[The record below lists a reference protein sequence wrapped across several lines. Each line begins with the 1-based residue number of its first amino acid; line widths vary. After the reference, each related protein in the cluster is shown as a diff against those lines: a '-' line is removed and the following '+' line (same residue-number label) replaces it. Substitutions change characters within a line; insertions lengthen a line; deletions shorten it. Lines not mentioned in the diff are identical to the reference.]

1 MVAGER
7 IAQQREAAVVS
18 AKAAFSKVVRSRSV
32 FSAETAQLLET
43 SLHSLGAG
51 RGGGGRGAS
60 GGRGGRGGDAS
71 PQGACAPTTQGGGS
85 LLYVKELELPPFS
98 AALGHFSAA
107 TAATFFGKLWRELP
121 EYSAKT
127 TGDGGGGGAGGG
139 GGGSGTSGT
148 AGATVSTPERKRSPR
163 SPPAG
168 TMSAGGGS
176 PEVGGW
182 YQGPTPARCTT
193 PAGSPELLWMEDALR
208 VRTGAGLSAD
218 EAARLR
224 AQLARPQTP
233 SADAA
238 DAASPACGLAA
249 IDPRSKGWHL
259 FVEGTS
265 TSEGPYDGEALRA
278 RLVAAPIA
286 GALQKVHLWRSG
298 MSGWMIASELL
309 GETMP
314 EVDHT
319 PVTGMAAARV
329 TGMAGEVEY
338 VGEVMGEPASEAAV
352 AREKA
357 VRRSAQSARDAQ
369 RSRVEAA
376 ESARDAARAELE
388 DVSASLASERRERAA
403 LAASLLAV
411 KAQLAKETRRL
422 KTPRV
427 IHAQSQTTASASA
440 SAAAAAAASAAA
452 IASSSAAAF
461 RLKTAA
467 RRTRNALLA
476 RRAHMLRQVLTQ
488 VLAHSSFSY
497 MAHPTRSR

>member
-1 MVAGER
+1 MAADGAEVEADAAARETGVA
-7 IAQQREAAVVS
+7 AQRHMSSRLSVAARCASLWQVSLSCSLLRALLHWRAASVWHMANAQLGADIQHALAASAAALAVADAESLDSRRRASLAALVDGFVLVAADRRRRAAVALASTFASWRAAALGAAAATDASAREAAV
-18 AKAAFSKVVRSRSV
+18 
-32 FSAETAQLLET
+32 
-43 SLHSLGAG
+43 
-51 RGGGGRGAS
+51 
-60 GGRGGRGGDAS
+60 
-71 PQGACAPTTQGGGS
+71 
-85 LLYVKELELPPFS
+85 
-98 AALGHFSAA
+98 
-107 TAATFFGKLWRELP
+107 
-121 EYSAKT
+121 
-127 TGDGGGGGAGGG
+127 
-139 GGGSGTSGT
+139 
-148 AGATVSTPERKRSPR
+148 
-163 SPPAG
+163 
-168 TMSAGGGS
+168 
-176 PEVGGW
+176 
-182 YQGPTPARCTT
+182 AR
-193 PAGSPELLWMEDALR
+193 R
-208 VRTGAGLSAD
+208 
-218 EAARLR
+218 EAA
-224 AQLARPQTP
+224 
-233 SADAA
+233 
-238 DAASPACGLAA
+238 
-249 IDPRSKGWHL
+249 
-259 FVEGTS
+259 
-265 TSEGPYDGEALRA
+265 SE
-278 RLVAAPIA
+278 
-286 GALQKVHLWRSG
+286 
-298 MSGWMIASELL
+298 
-309 GETMP
+309 
-314 EVDHT
+314 
-319 PVTGMAAARV
+319 AAA
-329 TGMAGEVEY
+329 AEAAAA
-338 VGEVMGEPASEAAV
+338 ASEAAV